1 MIVASVLYF
10 RPSLNNFPYLGSFV
24 SLLSLAIA
32 TIAFLPQNWL
42 LVLAPVFFSFLFYV
56 LLGVKN
62 LIFVNRKGWYY
73 LLSSALFYILF
84 AIFFLSSRAD
94 YFILKLGG
102 LLLVFLILLGEF
114 LKIFITGY
122 PKRRLLVCWA
132 LSLLIVELV
141 WAVGLLPMGF
151 LNSANL
157 TLLALLF
164 LINLA
169 THHFNGTLKRK
180 LVLSSAAVFV
190 SLCLLIFATSKFGI
204 L

>member
-157 TLLALLF
+157 TLLSLLF